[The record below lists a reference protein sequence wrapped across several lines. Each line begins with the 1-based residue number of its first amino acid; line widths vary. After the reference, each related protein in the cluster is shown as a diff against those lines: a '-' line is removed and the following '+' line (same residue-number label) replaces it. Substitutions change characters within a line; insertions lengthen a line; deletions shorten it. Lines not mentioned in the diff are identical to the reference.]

1 MRQQQSGYGLL
12 EILVGAA
19 VVSALTVIASFGAVA
34 AYRSAQHEQ
43 VVTRLIALADTLRAD
58 QPRGLGGFPAGTEAI
73 ERVIARNALPPG
85 IDAVPGIPGEL
96 VLEGLGRVRVDVPS
110 AGGRGL
116 EAVIE
121 LRFAEPA
128 ADASDVCP
136 QVAKGLQ
143 NRGVFWTSSGQEPA
157 TLIRVP
163 PNQNAPAFLS
173 LCQSRTPTLRWH
185 VR

>member
-1 MRQQQSGYGLL
+1 VKRRQSGYSLL
-12 EILVGAA
+12 ELLVGAG
-19 VVSALTVIASFGAVA
+19 VVGALTVIASFGAVA

-58 QPRGLGGFPAGTEAI
+58 QPRGVGGYPAGTQAI
-73 ERVIARNALPPG
+73 ERVIARSALPPG
-85 IDAVPGIPGEL
+85 FDVVAGVPGEL
-96 VLEGLGRVRVDVPS
+96 FLEDVGRVRVDVPS

-121 LRFAEPA
+121 LRFAAPA

-143 NRGVFWTSSGQEPA
+143 NRGVFWTPSGQEPA
-157 TLIRVP
+157 TLMRMP
-163 PNQNAPAFLS
+163 PNQTALAFLS
-173 LCQSRTPTLRWH
+173 LCQSNTPILRWH

>member
-1 MRQQQSGYGLL
+1 MRTRQSGYSLL
-12 EILVGAA
+12 ELLIGASVVG
-19 VVSALTVIASFGAVA
+19 ALTVIASFGAVS
-34 AYRSAQHEQ
+34 AYRSAQQEQ
-43 VVTRLIALADTLRAD
+43 VVTRLIALADALRAD

-85 IDAVPGIPGEL
+85 FDVVASVPGEL
-96 VLEGLGRVRVDVPS
+96 VLDGLGRVRVDVPS

-121 LRFAEPA
+121 LRFADPA
-128 ADASDVCP
+128 ADASDICP

-143 NRGVFWTSSGQEPA
+143 IRGVFWTSSGQEPA
-157 TLIRVP
+157 TLVRVP
-163 PNQNAPAFLS
+163 PNQNAPAFLP
-173 LCQSRTPTLRWH
+173 LCQSPAPTLRWH